1 MSKYFN
7 NNHSWNE
14 FEWECEIRRDEK
26 RIHRYFQLLPSCLD
40 MPDEENTIMNKIMSQ
55 PDLVPSSADWS
66 GFAAG
71 PEFLFED
78 DEDSFNTADIKR
90 RKGADIFLELQKL
103 AWEWNVCMVRDLRPS
118 LQKDGLAVVCLF
130 GNLLSR
136 SADMIELDSDN
147 LPNLKISLAKRI
159 LKKINKLL
167 GKLNSL
173 QRRQAA
179 LRHKLEA
186 ICVHLQNVREKV
198 VDMLTEFRLSMNE
211 K

>member
-1 MSKYFN
+1 MSKHFN
-7 NNHSWNE
+7 NNHNWNE
-14 FEWECEIRRDEK
+14 FEWEREIRRDEK

-55 PDLVPSSADWS
+55 PDMVPTGAEWN
-66 GFAAG
+66 GFAST
-71 PEFLFED
+71 PEFLFD
-78 DEDSFNTADIKR
+78 DEEEVFNTSDLKK

-103 AWEWNVCMVRDLRPS
+103 AWEWNVCMVRDLRHS
-118 LQKDGLAVVCLF
+118 FQKDGMAVVCIF

-136 SADMIELDSDN
+136 SADMIELDTDN

-167 GKLNSL
+167 GKMNSL
-173 QRRQAA
+173 QRRQPA
-179 LRHKLEA
+179 LVQKLET
-186 ICVHLQNVREKV
+186 ICSHLQNVREKV
-198 VDMLTEFRLSMNE
+198 VDMLTEFRLNTNE